1 VAQTRIVHFRI
12 IRRVTPVVP
21 RPSSPPPSPPARPAL
36 LFDLFC
42 KVIDNFGDIGVCWRL
57 AADLAGRGH
66 RVRLWCD
73 DPSALQWLAPQG
85 AAGVEWIPWR
95 APVPVLPPGD
105 VVIEAFACDP
115 PAAFVQAMAG
125 ALNPPVWINLEYL
138 SAQTWVE
145 RCHRL
150 PSPQFHGPGAGLVK
164 WFFHPGFTAAT
175 GGLIREPGLF
185 EAQARFD
192 RDGWLRTWGLHLR
205 AGERLVVLFCYD
217 NPALPQMLRFLG
229 QQPTLLALTP
239 GPAQQQVHGLALP
252 ALLRTHDLPWLSQ
265 SDFDRLLW
273 SADLNLVRGE
283 DSLVRAIW
291 AGRPF
296 LWQLY
301 PQQDGAHF
309 AKSDAFLDLFLSWPS
324 ADGPR
329 SEDTSALRA
338 LWNLWNGRGQVP
350 GALLEGGAPELAAWT
365 ARAQRFR
372 QALAAQTDLVTQ
384 LLQLVAQRSPGLA
397 PETGPAGATEAPPG
411 KASTQPLAG

>member
-1 VAQTRIVHFRI
+1 
-12 IRRVTPVVP
+12 
-21 RPSSPPPSPPARPAL
+21 
-36 LFDLFC
+36 
-42 KVIDNFGDIGVCWRL
+42 VCWRL

-73 DPSALQWLAPQG
+73 DLSALQWLAPDG
-85 AAGVEWIPWR
+85 APGVEVIAWCEPLPL
-95 APVPVLPPGD
+95 PVSAPGD

-115 PAAFVQAMAG
+115 PAAFVQAMAR
-125 ALNPPVWINLEYL
+125 APLPPVWINLEYL
-138 SAQTWVE
+138 SAQAWVE

-192 RDGWLRTWGLHLR
+192 REAWLLAHGLRLR
-205 AGERLVVLFCYD
+205 EGERLVTLFCYD
-217 NPALPQMLRFLG
+217 NPALPQMLHGLG
-229 QQPTLLALTP
+229 QQPTVLALTQ

-252 ALLRTHDLPWLSQ
+252 PLLRTHVLPWLSQ
-265 SDFDRLLW
+265 LDFDHLLW

-301 PQQDGAHF
+301 PQQDHAHL
-309 AKSDAFLDLFLSWPS
+309 AKSDAFLDLFLGCSS
-324 ADGPR
+324 TDGHPG
-329 SEDTSALRA
+329 EDNDALREW
-338 LWNLWNGRGQVP
+338 WNLWNGRLQAPGVP
-350 GALLEGGAPELAAWT
+350 LEVGAPELAAWT
-365 ARAQRFR
+365 DRSRRFR
-372 QALAAQTDLVTQ
+372 QALAGQPGEAGQTGQTGQADLVTQ
-384 LLQLVAQRSPGLA
+384 LLQFVSQRLL
-397 PETGPAGATEAPPG
+397 GATLDQRRQG
-411 KASTQPLAG
+411 TAGGC

>member
-1 VAQTRIVHFRI
+1 VRIVHVRI
-12 IRRVTPVVP
+12 IWRVTPLAP
-21 RPSSPPPSPPARPAL
+21 LAPASAGNAPSPAGPGL
-36 LFDLFC
+36 LFDVFC

-85 AAGVEWIPWR
+85 AAGVEVIPWR
-95 APVPVLPPGD
+95 APVPALPPGD

-115 PAAFVQAMAG
+115 PAAFVQAMAQ
-125 ALNPPVWINLEYL
+125 AARPPVWINLEYL
-138 SAQTWVE
+138 SAEDWVE

-164 WFFHPGFTAAT
+164 WFFHPGFTPAT
-175 GGLIREPGLF
+175 GGLIREPRLF

-192 RDGWLRTWGLHLR
+192 RDGWLRTQGLHLH

-217 NPALPQMLRFLG
+217 NPALPQMLRWLG
-229 QQPTLLALTP
+229 QQPTVLALTP

-252 ALLRTHDLPWLSQ
+252 PLLRTHDLPWLSQ
-265 SDFDRLLW
+265 PDFDHLLW

-309 AKSDAFLDLFLSWPS
+309 TKSDAFLDRFLSWPFNDQS
-324 ADGPR
+324 R
-329 SEDTSALRA
+329 VEDIDDLRA
-338 LWNLWNGRGQVP
+338 LWNLWNGRSQAP
-350 GALLEGGAPELAAWT
+350 GAFLEVAAPELSAWT
-365 ARAQRFR
+365 EWAQRFR
-372 QALAAQTDLVTQ
+372 QALAGQADLVTQ
-384 LLQLVAQRSPGLA
+384 LLQFVAERSPRLV
-397 PETGPAGATEAPPG
+397 PETGPAVTTDTPRAQ
-411 KASTQPLAG
+411 ASKRPLAG

>member
-1 VAQTRIVHFRI
+1 MAQARIVHVRI
-12 IRRVTPVVP
+12 IWLVTPTVP
-21 RPSSPPPSPPARPAL
+21 QPPSRSAWPVL

-42 KVIDNFGDIGVCWRL
+42 RVIDNFGDIGVCWRL

-73 DPSALQWLAPQG
+73 DLSALQWLAPQG
-85 AAGVEWIPWR
+85 AAGVELIPWR
-95 APVPVLPPGD
+95 ASVPAPPPGD

-115 PAAFVQAMAG
+115 PAAFVRAMAG
-125 ALNPPVWINLEYL
+125 ASRPPVWINLEYL
-138 SAQTWVE
+138 SAQAWVE

-150 PSPQFHGPGAGLVK
+150 PSPQFHGPGTGLVK

-192 RDGWLRTWGLHLR
+192 RDGWLRTQGLHLQ

-217 NPALPQMLRFLG
+217 NPALPQMLRCLA
-229 QQPTLLALTP
+229 QQPTVLALTP

-252 ALLRTHDLPWLSQ
+252 PLLRIHDLPWLSQ
-265 SDFDRLLW
+265 VDFDRLLW

-324 ADGPR
+324 ADGAR
-329 SEDTSALRA
+329 GEDTGALRA
-338 LWNLWNGRGQVP
+338 LWNLWNGRSQAP
-350 GALLEGGAPELAAWT
+350 GESFEVAAPELAAWT
-365 ARAQRFR
+365 DRAQRFQ
-372 QALAAQTDLVTQ
+372 QALAGQVDLVTQ
-384 LLQLVAQRSPGLA
+384 LLQFVAQRCLELT
-397 PETGPAGATEAPPG
+397 PETGPAVATDTPLPEPSKP
-411 KASTQPLAG
+411 PLAG